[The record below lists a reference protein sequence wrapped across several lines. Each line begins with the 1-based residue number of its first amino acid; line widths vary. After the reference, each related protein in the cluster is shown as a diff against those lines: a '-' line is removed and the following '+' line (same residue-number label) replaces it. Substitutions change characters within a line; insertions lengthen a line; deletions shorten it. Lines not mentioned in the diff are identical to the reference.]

1 VAQSPITVY
10 ADIMFL
16 NKDPYFISVSKPLD
30 LTLVTH
36 MKGSRSSSSLK
47 RCFESQYALYKQHR
61 FVVVKLYM
69 DGEGD
74 KNILN
79 EFIQSMVAD
88 GRNVSIETV
97 VGHHVAVIESRIR
110 RVKERIR
117 AHISVLPFRLTKRSM
132 IWLVT
137 FVVHRYNCVPIG
149 DTSDAQSP
157 RLRLFHWSQTRL

>member
-1 VAQSPITVY
+1 VYRSIKIYGQHIASLKGKSVGFSPPSIPPIVISNVAQSPITVY

-88 GRNVSIETV
+88 DRNVSIETV

-117 AHISVLPFRLTKRSM
+117 ARAHIG
-132 IWLVT
+132 IT
-137 FVVHRYNCVPIG
+137 FSIN
-149 DTSDAQSP
+149 
-157 RLRLFHWSQTRL
+157 